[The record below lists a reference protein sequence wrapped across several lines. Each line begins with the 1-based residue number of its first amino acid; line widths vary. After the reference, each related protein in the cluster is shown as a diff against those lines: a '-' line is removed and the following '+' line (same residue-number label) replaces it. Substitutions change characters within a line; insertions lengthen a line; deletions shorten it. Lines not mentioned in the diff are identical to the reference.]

1 MALKKSDKDVLLQL
15 NIDEIN
21 KVIEAL
27 AKQPFMDVYKLIE
40 KIHLQVKDNGQIN
53 SKKSY
58 PSSLSSSF
66 IYSYLH
72 HIIIIII
79 IFIIIIFIIIIIIN
93 YHNNH
98 HYQIINHYHYYY
110 NYYYYI

>member
-1 MALKKSDKDVLLQL
+1 MALKKSDKDILLQL

-53 SKKSY
+53 SKK
-58 PSSLSSSF
+58 
-66 IYSYLH
+66 
-72 HIIIIII
+72 
-79 IFIIIIFIIIIIIN
+79 
-93 YHNNH
+93 
-98 HYQIINHYHYYY
+98 Q
-110 NYYYYI
+110 